1 MISLSILILDIM
13 IVGFGTYGAYVL
25 IREFINLEHLLPL
38 SQYILIIRKRWL
50 PSLALLAAL
59 VLFFY
64 RLFIGLFKGV

>member
-1 MISLSILILDIM
+1 MMSLPILILDLM

-38 SQYILIIRKRWL
+38 SQYIMIIRKRWL
-50 PSLALLAAL
+50 ASLALLVAL

-64 RLFIGLFKGV
+64 RLYIGLFQ